1 VSLGKVILGLVRKL
15 ESWSCGCFFSLSLK
29 WFLSVVWHFGFLWR
43 KMRQKES
50 LMSSS
55 SSSFSSVKL
64 SSGLVNQARDAA
76 TPMRRSVAGQIEY
89 WATLGRIAEASGLTI
104 SEARE
109 AIALYDVRQTTTVSA
124 ADPLDAIEADF
135 VAAES
140 TGRLAQAVRQT
151 VQSNRRQV
159 VKAA

>member
-1 VSLGKVILGLVRKL
+1 
-15 ESWSCGCFFSLSLK
+15 
-29 WFLSVVWHFGFLWR
+29 
-43 KMRQKES
+43 
-50 LMSSS
+50 MSSS

-64 SSGLVNQARDAA
+64 SSGLVSQARDAA

>member
-1 VSLGKVILGLVRKL
+1 
-15 ESWSCGCFFSLSLK
+15 
-29 WFLSVVWHFGFLWR
+29 
-43 KMRQKES
+43 
-50 LMSSS
+50 MSASP
-55 SSSFSSVKL
+55 SSFSSVKL
-64 SSGLVNQARDAA
+64 PAGLVTQAREAA

-124 ADPLDAIEADF
+124 ADPLDAVETDF
-135 VAAES
+135 LAAES
-140 TGRLAQAVRQT
+140 NGRLAQAVRQT